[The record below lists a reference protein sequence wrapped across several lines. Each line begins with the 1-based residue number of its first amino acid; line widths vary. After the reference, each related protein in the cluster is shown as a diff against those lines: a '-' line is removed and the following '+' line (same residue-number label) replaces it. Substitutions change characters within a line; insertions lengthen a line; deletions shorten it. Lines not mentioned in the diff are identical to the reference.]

1 MHGIECMYVC
11 MYVCMCKR
19 LKNYLAWLPVC
30 RSQEHRDLGGN
41 GDRNGSKKT
50 PEQELLRIFFIG
62 IRTIICHNLYAE
74 RLY

>member
-1 MHGIECMYVC
+1 MHSIGCMYVC

-41 GDRNGSKKT
+41 GDRNGSKKI
-50 PEQELLRIFFIG
+50 PQNKNYKNFYWYKNNYMPLLIF
-62 IRTIICHNLYAE
+62 
-74 RLY
+74 